1 MRSAPGPTAGA
12 DLAIAQ
18 NAERVSMGF
27 RHPHVLGRLASWITP
42 LRVRPEPPV
51 GLFYRKRRSRGK
63 PGLWQGYGF
72 LTPCPHVSTG
82 EEVTAVCNARMALC
96 ARGAAGRKGGEHRG
110 PAAVR

>member
-27 RHPHVLGRLASWITP
+27 RHPHVLGRPGSWTTP

-51 GLFYRKRRSRGK
+51 GLFYRNRRSRGK
-63 PGLWQGYGF
+63 PSIGQGYGF
-72 LTPCPHVSTG
+72 LTACLDGRGSP
-82 EEVTAVCNARMALC
+82 ALC
-96 ARGAAGRKGGEHRG
+96 APGAAGRKVGRRQHRG
-110 PAAVR
+110 RAAVR